1 MIKKLRI
8 LHFNDVYH
16 VAASQAEPVGGA
28 ARFGYLIHELQ
39 KQKGPVLTL
48 FSGDAYFPSL
58 ESTISRGE
66 HMVPILNQLNI
77 DASTLGNHEFDHG
90 LQVLEQLIARN
101 NFPWVISN
109 LTDSEHGGVAA
120 RGCLPYLVKETQDL
134 RVGILGIVEKEWL
147 DTLPCLPPTFQ
158 YHDFITK
165 AQETAR
171 MLKQDKECDIVV
183 CLSHMRL
190 GNDIKLADQCVDVD
204 VVLSGH
210 DHFYYVGSGVDEF
223 EDPDA
228 KLLAQSNKED
238 EEMLKA
244 WEQERQ
250 LQGKRRRLVK
260 SGTDFRDLSEIE
272 LQLGRQEDGMRVMHM
287 HVRRHRVLGQTPEDP
302 EISQMVEK
310 IERHLSRALDKP
322 IGFTTTSLDARSSVC
337 RTQESNLGSLSAD
350 LMRYCYKQSTGAQI
364 GLLCGGAIRSDRV
377 ISDGPLRMREI
388 MEAFPFED
396 PVVVVRLTGDQIRRA
411 LENGVSKWPA
421 HEGRFPQ
428 VSGIR
433 FEFDPRRQPGDRI
446 IQITNVEG
454 PQADLDMEAE
464 YVVATRDYMYQG
476 HDGYTMLGE
485 GKLLVDEENGITF
498 VDLFRRYFQG
508 LAVCNA
514 LQFRLRGH
522 ARSCSEA
529 RNKEPTSKWR
539 DLIIKHA
546 SGLRELSQQSEASS
560 VADIVQRYS
569 DTLARESTQGSQ
581 KIAQALSDSAR
592 RLDAEQQPIHIARA
606 ALFGNEK
613 SVPESGR
620 ETPRNDDSGGLL
632 PGLPINRSDT
642 RTYASESVLAQWAV
656 ISPVTDGRIVNVDA
670 SACPDI

>member
-1 MIKKLRI
+1 MAKRLRI

-16 VAASQAEPVGGA
+16 VAAAQAEPVGGA
-28 ARFGYLIHELQ
+28 ARFGHLVHKLQ
-39 KQKGPVLTL
+39 RQNGPVLTL

-66 HMVPILNQLNI
+66 HMVPVLNQLNI
-77 DASTLGNHEFDHG
+77 DAATLGNHEFDHG
-90 LQVLEQLIARN
+90 LQVLEQLVARN

-120 RGCLPYLVKETQDL
+120 RGCLPYLVKETQGV

-158 YHDFITK
+158 YHDFI
-165 AQETAR
+165 ARARETAR
-171 MLKQDKECDIVV
+171 LLRQDKRCDVV
-183 CLSHMRL
+183 ICLSHMRL
-190 GNDIKLADQCVDVD
+190 GNDIRLADECSVD

-210 DHFYYVGSGVDEF
+210 DHFYYLGSGVDEF

-228 KLLAQSNKED
+228 KPAQED

-244 WEQERQ
+244 WERERRE
-250 LQGKRRRLVK
+250 GKRRRLVK

-272 LQLGRQEDGMRVMHM
+272 LQLARQEDGMRVVHM
-287 HVRRHRVLGQTPEDP
+287 HVRRHRVLGHVPEDP

-310 IERHLSRALDKP
+310 IESHLGRALDKP
-322 IGFTTTSLDARSSVC
+322 IGFTTTRLDARSSVC

-350 LMRYCYKQSTGAQI
+350 LMRYCYKQSAGAQI

-377 ISDGPLRMREI
+377 IADGPLRMREI

-396 PVVVVRLTGDQIRRA
+396 PVVVVRLTGDQVRRA

-433 FEFDPRRQPGDRI
+433 FAFDPRRPPGDRI
-446 IQITNVEG
+446 TQITMES
-454 PQADLDMEAE
+454 PQTALEMHEK
-464 YVVATRDYMYQG
+464 YVVATRGYMYQG
-476 HDGYTMLGE
+476 HDGYGVLGE
-485 GKLLVDEENGITF
+485 GELLVDEENGITF
-498 VDLFRRYFQG
+498 VDLYRRYFQG

-514 LQFRLRGH
+514 LQFRLCGH
-522 ARSCSEA
+522 AQSCSEA
-529 RNKEPTSKWR
+529 RTREPTSKWR

-546 SGLRELSQQSEASS
+546 GGLRELSQQTSS
-560 VADIVQRYS
+560 VAGIVQRYS
-569 DTLARESTQGSQ
+569 DKLASESAQGHPR
-581 KIAQALSDSAR
+581 IAEALSDSAR

-606 ALFGNEK
+606 ALFGSENP
-613 SVPESGR
+613 VPESGR

-642 RTYASESVLAQWAV
+642 RTFASESVLAQWAV
-656 ISPVTDGRIVNVDA
+656 ISPAADGRIVNVDA